1 MLSLSNME
9 SEFQRPTRAE
19 AASALTELGAD
30 RERLAESIR
39 VPWPLLAGFG
49 AVAAW
54 WVGAAAT
61 ASPGQGYEPPSSGVM
76 ILAIVLVLMY
86 LVQRNTGI
94 RFRSMGFHAALAVAG
109 IAAVCLIL
117 FSTSLGLVSLGLPWA
132 VLFTSAAAF
141 CLTTWLAAVAYRSA
155 AAKLRHG

>member
-1 MLSLSNME
+1 ME

-19 AASALTELGAD
+19 AASALSELGAD

-49 AVAAW
+49 AVAAY

-61 ASPGQGYEPPSSGVM
+61 AAPGEGYEPPASGLLT
-76 ILAIVLVLMY
+76 LALVLLLMY
-86 LVQRNTGI
+86 LVQRKTGV
-94 RFRSMGFHAALAVAG
+94 RFRSMGFRAALAVAG
-109 IAAVCLIL
+109 IAAACLVL
-117 FSTSLGLVSLGLPWA
+117 FSTSLGLVSLGLPLA

-141 CLTTWLAAVAYRSA
+141 GVTTWLAAVAYRSA
-155 AAKLRHG
+155 AVKLRHG